1 MKKSNY
7 KELTPDEQ
15 LAYVLT
21 TVLREKSEMP
31 IDDLND
37 RVNDVCKTQGLEL
50 TPESKEKIAE
60 FYNAE

>member
-1 MKKSNY
+1 MKKSDY

-50 TPESKEKIAE
+50 TPKSKEKIAE

>member
-50 TPESKEKIAE
+50 TPESKEKIDE